1 MFWLESYKNVR
12 MFSTIFNRPLILL
25 PNNCNSRTEKLLKPP
40 SAVQLNVS
48 LCWKRYP
55 VKCRWG
61 GTWKAATGSRYS
73 YVLVLNSLMPYN
85 DSNAQNDSPSCV
97 FRLIPRNR
105 FLQERSR
112 KYGWK
117 TSLENTVIRNW
128 DVTTHLLRHSKVL
141 ISAQRFYAGKSRNM
155 RNISKLSATKRWLI
169 PWFSNIKLKPKLPKR
184 A

>member
-12 MFSTIFNRPLILL
+12 MFSTILNRPLILL
-25 PNNCNSRTEKLLKPP
+25 PNNWNNRTEKLLKPP

-97 FRLIPRNR
+97 FRIDSKEPFFTRAKSEVRLKDVT
-105 FLQERSR
+105 R
-112 KYGWK
+112 KHSHQK
-117 TSLENTVIRNW
+117 LRRHHTFVTSLESSHQRTA
-128 DVTTHLLRHSKVL
+128 VL
-141 ISAQRFYAGKSRNM
+141 CWEITEYA
-155 RNISKLSATKRWLI
+155 
-169 PWFSNIKLKPKLPKR
+169 
-184 A
+184 